1 LGKEFRSSGV
11 QELQE
16 FRRMRDWRTGVL
28 EPEPLSA
35 NQTARLSNSVLFVLA
50 VITGNVSSVI

>member
-1 LGKEFRSSGV
+1 
-11 QELQE
+11 
-16 FRRMRDWRTGVL
+16 MRDWRTGVL